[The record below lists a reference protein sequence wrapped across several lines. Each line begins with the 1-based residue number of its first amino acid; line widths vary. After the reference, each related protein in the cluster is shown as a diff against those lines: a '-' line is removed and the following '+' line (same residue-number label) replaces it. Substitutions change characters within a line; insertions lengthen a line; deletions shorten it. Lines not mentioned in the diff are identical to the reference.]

1 MQEYT
6 LFSIIKQWS
15 SGPNAGST
23 TAEVDEQLL
32 TLIGEIRLE
41 HIMAEHLNSILDD
54 SWLHQVVLQSLAI
67 WLQSCRYQVLCLR
80 LDVVENTSMAYQV
93 VTETC

>member
-1 MQEYT
+1 MCRLEKFKFSIAVDANTCKVDIQHLMMQEHT

-54 SWLHQVVLQSLAI
+54 PWLHQVRRQS
-67 WLQSCRYQVLCLR
+67 SK
-80 LDVVENTSMAYQV
+80 S
-93 VTETC
+93 

>member
-1 MQEYT
+1 MKVEYRILLVQEHT

-15 SGPNAGST
+15 SGPNAGQS

-54 SWLHQVVLQSLAI
+54 PWLHQVVHIMTARPS
-67 WLQSCRYQVLCLR
+67 S
-80 LDVVENTSMAYQV
+80 
-93 VTETC
+93 